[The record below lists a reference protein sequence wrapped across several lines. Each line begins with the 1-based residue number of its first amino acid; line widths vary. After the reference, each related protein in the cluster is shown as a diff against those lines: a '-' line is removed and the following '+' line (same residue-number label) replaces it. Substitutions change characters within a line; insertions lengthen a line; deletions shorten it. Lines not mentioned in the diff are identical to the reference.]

1 VIYKI
6 LADVVV
12 AVHFLWIVFL
22 IFGGLLGVRHRA
34 IKIFHVAGLLFAAVI
49 QVSGWYCPLT
59 DLEVW
64 LKSHYAPGVAYRGS
78 FIIHYV
84 EKLVYIRIS
93 HGEVIALTILLCIFN
108 GWVYLRKK

>member
-1 VIYKI
+1 LIYKV
-6 LADVVV
+6 LADMVVM
-12 AVHFLWIVFL
+12 VHFFWIVFL
-22 IFGGLLGVRHRA
+22 MFGGLLGVKYRA
-34 IKIFHVAGLLFAAVI
+34 VKIFHVAGLLFAAVI

-64 LKSHYAPGVAYRGS
+64 LKSRYAPGLAYKGS
-78 FIIHYV
+78 FIIHYI

-93 HGEVIALTILLCIFN
+93 HQMIIALTVLLCAFN